1 MITVPAYFDD
11 SQTRTKIKK
20 AIGRQKKAM
29 EGENI
34 NEIDRLTGE
43 LQKASYK
50 MSEQLYHQAS
60 GSDGQASQN
69 SGDDVIDTDYND
81 VA

>member
-1 MITVPAYFDD
+1 
-11 SQTRTKIKK
+11 
-20 AIGRQKKAM
+20 M

-50 MSEQLYHQAS
+50 MPEQLYRQAS

-69 SGDDVIDTDYND
+69 SGDDVIDADYND

>member
-1 MITVPAYFDD
+1 
-11 SQTRTKIKK
+11 
-20 AIGRQKKAM
+20 M

-50 MSEQLYHQAS
+50 MPEQLYRQAS
-60 GSDGQASQN
+60 GSDGQTSQN
-69 SGDDVIDTDYND
+69 SGDDVIDADYND